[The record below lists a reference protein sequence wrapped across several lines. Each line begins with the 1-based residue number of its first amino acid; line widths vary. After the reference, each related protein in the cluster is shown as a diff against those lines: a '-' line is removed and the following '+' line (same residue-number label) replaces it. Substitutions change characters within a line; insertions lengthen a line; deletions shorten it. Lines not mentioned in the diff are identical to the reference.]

1 MVTHSDHKCN
11 IGIGKL
17 LEFAACSLAAAQE
30 LTRYI
35 SGIQDYQTKNIRMKL
50 KNKWEDI
57 NK

>member
-1 MVTHSDHKCN
+1 MVTHSDSKYN
-11 IGIGKL
+11 MGIGKL
-17 LEFAACSLAAAQE
+17 LEFSAAQE

-35 SGIQDYQTKNIRMKL
+35 NGIQDYQTKNIRMKL